1 MSSQTE
7 YPTLGLSH
15 RKQLMIAIIIFI
27 LLSVILIEMEAF
39 EVAHELSRSHEDWEL
54 DELLMAALSA
64 LITSAFTFAFN
75 AYYQAQALKKE
86 MAYRLKLERELAH
99 AQKIQ
104 SLGTLAGGV
113 AHSANN
119 YLQPIMT
126 LSRLAQ
132 KQLPTDSP
140 LQAFM
145 DKILLAA
152 NNAHSVLDEL
162 LRFSRHESQTEGVI
176 QDLQQEL
183 EQHQLLYRSA
193 LSGQSQ
199 LEFELTTEPCPVA
212 LSASQIADIV
222 LALVT
227 NAEYSYDHQGGTIQ
241 VKLQQ
246 EGQTAVL
253 RVKDQGCGIAQHQI
267 ERLFEPFYT
276 TKAVGEG
283 TGLGLSIV
291 HGFVKGVGGEIKVTS
306 ELNKGTTFH
315 LYLPLVS
322 KP

>member
-7 YPTLGLSH
+7 HPVSGLSN
-15 RKQLMIAIIIFI
+15 RKQFIIAVGVFIF
-27 LLSVILIEMEAF
+27 LSVVLIEIETF
-39 EVAHELSRSHEDWEL
+39 ETVYEFSRTHEDWEL
-54 DELLMAALSA
+54 DELIMAALSA

-86 MAYRLKLERELAH
+86 MTYRLKLERELAH

-132 KQLPTDSP
+132 KQLPSDSP
-140 LQAFM
+140 LQPFM
-145 DKILLAA
+145 EKILLAA
-152 NNAHSVLDEL
+152 NNAHNVLGEL
-162 LRFSRHESQTEGVI
+162 LRFSRQEPLAETEVY
-176 QDLQQEL
+176 DLQKEL
-183 EQHQLLYRSA
+183 DQHQLLYRAA
-193 LSGQSQ
+193 LSMQSK
-199 LEFELTTEPCPVA
+199 LSFDLTDQPCPVA
-212 LSASQIADIV
+212 LSSSQIADIT
-222 LALVT
+222 LALIT
-227 NAEYSYDHQGGTIQ
+227 NAEDSYNSQGGVIQ
-241 VKLQQ
+241 VRLEQKGKMALLSV
-246 EGQTAVL
+246 T
-253 RVKDQGCGIAQHQI
+253 DQGSGIAAHQI

-291 HGFVKGVGGEIKVTS
+291 HGLVQGVGGHVEVSS
-306 ELNKGTTFH
+306 ELDKGTTFSLH
-315 LYLPLVS
+315 IPLAL
-322 KP
+322 